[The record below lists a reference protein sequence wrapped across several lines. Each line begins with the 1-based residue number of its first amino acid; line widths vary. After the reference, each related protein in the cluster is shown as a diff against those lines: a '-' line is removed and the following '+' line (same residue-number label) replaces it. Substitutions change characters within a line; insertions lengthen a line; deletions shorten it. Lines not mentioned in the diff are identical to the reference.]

1 MTFCGKLVIFLIFP
15 LVVGMMG
22 LWMAYLATLDDP
34 TKKIRI
40 EADFVFPFMLTL
52 LLVLVVG
59 YQTGGF
65 TSSKPKPALQW
76 PKVQK
81 QRKVIH
87 KHVVKGQTKPTEETT
102 KTTINTP
109 VKGNEAKKKD

>member
-1 MTFCGKLVIFLIFP
+1 
-15 LVVGMMG
+15 
-22 LWMAYLATLDDP
+22 MAYLKTIDDP
-34 TKKIRI
+34 TAKIRI
-40 EADFVFPFMLTL
+40 EADFVFPFMLAL

-81 QRKVIH
+81 QRKIIH
-87 KHVVKGQTKPTEETT
+87 RHVVKGQQPTKETA
-102 KTTINTP
+102 TTTN
-109 VKGNEAKKKD
+109 VVNGDEAKKKD